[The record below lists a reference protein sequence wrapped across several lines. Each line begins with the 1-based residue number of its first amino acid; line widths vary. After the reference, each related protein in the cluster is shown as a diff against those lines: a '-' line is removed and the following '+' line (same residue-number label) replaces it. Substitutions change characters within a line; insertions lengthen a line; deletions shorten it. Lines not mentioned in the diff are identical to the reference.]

1 MRNVKGTFAHS
12 INLPRLPI
20 YNVFNAGSS
29 PHPWNPRPSL
39 QLWVMAVAISAS
51 VFQGG
56 AESLREPLS
65 SYSCHLNP
73 SLGFRCASLGLALA
87 DLLFTVSQAPG
98 GMIPSAPVEHP
109 SLGQPLPWATTSVVN
124 PPSLPLFGE
133 GVFKFSEN
141 LTVSSLALCFLAT
154 GRK

>member
-1 MRNVKGTFAHS
+1 MSV
-12 INLPRLPI
+12 
-20 YNVFNAGSS
+20 
-29 PHPWNPRPSL
+29 
-39 QLWVMAVAISAS
+39 S

-98 GMIPSAPVEHP
+98 GMIPSSPVERP
-109 SLGQPLPWATTSVVN
+109 SLGHPLPWATTSVVN
-124 PPSLPLFGE
+124 PPPSLPLFGE

-141 LTVSSLALCFLAT
+141 LTVLSLALCFLNHLPAGHWEKVAQPT
-154 GRK
+154 QDLEISSPWNLRWQGFKDGLHQRAPSF

>member
-1 MRNVKGTFAHS
+1 M
-12 INLPRLPI
+12 
-20 YNVFNAGSS
+20 
-29 PHPWNPRPSL
+29 
-39 QLWVMAVAISAS
+39 SAS

-98 GMIPSAPVEHP
+98 GMIPSSPVERP
-109 SLGQPLPWATTSVVN
+109 SLGHHLCCKPP

-141 LTVSSLALCFLAT
+141 LTVLSLALCFLNHLPAGHWEKVAQPT
-154 GRK
+154 QDLEISSPWNLRWQGFKDGLHQRAPSF